1 MHTIPPPPLHKS
13 PTRGVERVET
23 CGAQEVG
30 WALGGG
36 ALDIQ
41 LHLPPWELLGLGTR
55 WSDIWGHRAGFDGTL
70 QPVASNDKLCNS
82 FDKMS
87 VAIQIVVPL
96 QITDLK
102 QQCDETNKSDQDQLW
117 DLFWTI
123 VYLLRFV
130 VYVMLYSQMH
140 VKALWLLW
148 FHFWSLDLMHFF
160 FSVDIVF
167 RIYFFKSKDILECKM
182 INEDFEHKV
191 GCIWWEWK
199 LIVVER

>member
-96 QITDLK
+96 QIHLLPADNQLETAVWWDQQIRPRPTLRPFLDDCLPFKIRCICDVIFTDA
-102 QQCDETNKSDQDQLW
+102 
-117 DLFWTI
+117 
-123 VYLLRFV
+123 Y
-130 VYVMLYSQMH
+130 
-140 VKALWLLW
+140 
-148 FHFWSLDLMHFF
+148 
-160 FSVDIVF
+160 
-167 RIYFFKSKDILECKM
+167 
-182 INEDFEHKV
+182 
-191 GCIWWEWK
+191 
-199 LIVVER
+199 